1 MKLTNREECNLS
13 LKEDEKEVLAHIVQ
27 NIDEQEIFLEFV
39 AKAETIK
46 EAWQIAKIFESKKKE
61 FIENIQEYE
70 ILIKAKEKQLKNL
83 NTEITDAN
91 NLLKEANIEL
101 ANIKAEIEEM
111 QGKAQLYKNKLL
123 QSKQEN
129 SIESFDM
136 QTSFALSKDDDSNLL
151 DFSGIVMEFQPLN
164 VVSVHVKNGATA
176 MARAAQMIYPKELHD
191 VYLKAAKR
199 LFRLKDKISELEL
212 KNDKLHIELRDL
224 TEEDNFKEQMRS
236 SMDDTSDDYISIGTP
251 KTANNQANHTL
262 NEMSNNIAFKE
273 TTFNQKNY
281 DEETQAD
288 RMARIDKKKERV
300 EEMLSQ
306 LSNVLREEGVSQ
318 KSADEFLEAFKARN
332 R

>member
-1 MKLTNREECNLS
+1 MS
-13 LKEDEKEVLAHIVQ
+13 LQEDEKEVLAHIVQ

-61 FIENIQEYE
+61 FVESMQEYE

-83 NTEITDAN
+83 NAEITEAN
-91 NLLKEANIEL
+91 NLLKDANIEL
-101 ANIKAEIEEM
+101 ANIKTEIEDM
-111 QGKAQLYKNKLL
+111 QNKAQLYKNKLA
-123 QSKQEN
+123 QNKQAD
-129 SIESFDM
+129 IESFDT
-136 QTSFALSKDDDSNLL
+136 QTSFALAKDDDSNPL
-151 DFSGIVMEFQPLN
+151 DFSGIIAEFQPLN

-176 MARAAQMIYPKELHD
+176 MARAAQIIYPQELHD

-212 KNDKLHIELRDL
+212 KNEKLHIELRDL

-236 SMDDTSDDYISIGTP
+236 KINDIDDEYMSIGTP
-251 KTANNQANHTL
+251 KTLSQSSNILSGMSSKATL
-262 NEMSNNIAFKE
+262 KE
-273 TTFNQKNY
+273 TTRKETILDKNNF

-288 RMARIDKKKERV
+288 RIARIDKKKERV

-332 R
+332 K

>member
-1 MKLTNREECNLS
+1 MS
-13 LKEDEKEVLAHIVQ
+13 LQEDEKEVLAHIVQ

-61 FIENIQEYE
+61 FIESMQEYE

-83 NTEITDAN
+83 NAEITEAN
-91 NLLKEANIEL
+91 NLLKDANIEL
-101 ANIKAEIEEM
+101 ANIKTEIEEM
-111 QGKAQLYKNKLL
+111 QNKAQLYKNKLA
-123 QSKQEN
+123 QNKQAD
-129 SIESFDM
+129 IESFDT
-136 QTSFALSKDDDSNLL
+136 QTSFALAKDDDSNPL
-151 DFSGIVMEFQPLN
+151 DFSGIIAEFQPLN

-176 MARAAQMIYPKELHD
+176 MARAAQIIYPQELHD

-212 KNDKLHIELRDL
+212 KNEKLHIELRDL

-236 SMDDTSDDYISIGTP
+236 KINDIDDEYMSIGTP
-251 KTANNQANHTL
+251 KTLSQSSNILSGMSSKATL
-262 NEMSNNIAFKE
+262 KE
-273 TTFNQKNY
+273 TTRKETILDKSNF

-288 RMARIDKKKERV
+288 RIARIDKKKERV

-332 R
+332 K

>member
-1 MKLTNREECNLS
+1 MQ
-13 LKEDEKEVLAHIVQ
+13 EDEKEVLAHIVQ

-61 FIENIQEYE
+61 FVESMQEYE

-83 NTEITDAN
+83 NAEITEAN
-91 NLLKEANIEL
+91 NLLKDANIEL
-101 ANIKAEIEEM
+101 ANIKTEIEEM
-111 QGKAQLYKNKLL
+111 QNKAQLYKNKLA
-123 QSKQEN
+123 QNKQGD
-129 SIESFDM
+129 IESFDT
-136 QTSFALSKDDDSNLL
+136 QASFALAKDDDSNPLN
-151 DFSGIVMEFQPLN
+151 FSGIIAEFQPLN

-176 MARAAQMIYPKELHD
+176 MARAAQIIYPQELHD

-212 KNDKLHIELRDL
+212 KNEKLHIELRDL

-236 SMDDTSDDYISIGTP
+236 KINDIDDEYMSIGTP
-251 KTANNQANHTL
+251 KTLSQSSNILSGMSSKTTL
-262 NEMSNNIAFKE
+262 KE
-273 TTFNQKNY
+273 TTRKETILDKNNF

-288 RMARIDKKKERV
+288 RIARIDKKKERV

-318 KSADEFLEAFKARN
+318 KSADEFLEAFKARSK
-332 R
+332 

>member
-1 MKLTNREECNLS
+1 MS
-13 LKEDEKEVLAHIVQ
+13 LQEDEKEVLAHIVQ

-61 FIENIQEYE
+61 FVESMQEYE

-83 NTEITDAN
+83 NAEITEAN
-91 NLLKEANIEL
+91 NLLKDANIEL
-101 ANIKAEIEEM
+101 ANIKTEIEEM
-111 QGKAQLYKNKLL
+111 QNKAQLYKNKLA
-123 QSKQEN
+123 QNKQAD
-129 SIESFDM
+129 IESFDT
-136 QTSFALSKDDDSNLL
+136 QTSFALAKNDDSNPL
-151 DFSGIVMEFQPLN
+151 DFSGIIAEFQPLN

-176 MARAAQMIYPKELHD
+176 MARAAQIIYPQELHD

-212 KNDKLHIELRDL
+212 KNEKLHIELRDL

-236 SMDDTSDDYISIGTP
+236 KINDIDDEYMSIGTP
-251 KTANNQANHTL
+251 KTLSQSSNILSGMSSKTTL
-262 NEMSNNIAFKE
+262 KE
-273 TTFNQKNY
+273 TTRKETILDKNNF

-288 RMARIDKKKERV
+288 RIARIDKKKERV

-332 R
+332 K

>member
-1 MKLTNREECNLS
+1 MS
-13 LKEDEKEVLAHIVQ
+13 LQEDEKEVLAHIVQ

-61 FIENIQEYE
+61 FVESMQEYE

-83 NTEITDAN
+83 NAEITEAN
-91 NLLKEANIEL
+91 NLLKDANIEL
-101 ANIKAEIEEM
+101 ANIKTEIEDM
-111 QGKAQLYKNKLL
+111 QNKAQLYKNKLA
-123 QSKQEN
+123 QNKQAD
-129 SIESFDM
+129 IESFDT
-136 QTSFALSKDDDSNLL
+136 QTSFALAKDDDSNPL
-151 DFSGIVMEFQPLN
+151 DFSGIIAEFQPLN

-176 MARAAQMIYPKELHD
+176 MARAAQIIYPQVLHD

-212 KNDKLHIELRDL
+212 KNEKLHIELRDL

-236 SMDDTSDDYISIGTP
+236 KINDIDDEYMSIGTP
-251 KTANNQANHTL
+251 KTLSQSSNILSGMSSKATL
-262 NEMSNNIAFKE
+262 KE
-273 TTFNQKNY
+273 TTRKETILDKNNF

-288 RMARIDKKKERV
+288 RIARIDKKKERV

-306 LSNVLREEGVSQ
+306 LSSVLREEGVSQ

-332 R
+332 K

>member
-1 MKLTNREECNLS
+1 MS
-13 LKEDEKEVLAHIVQ
+13 LQEDEKEVLAHIVQ

-61 FIENIQEYE
+61 FVESMQEYE

-83 NTEITDAN
+83 NAEITEAN
-91 NLLKEANIEL
+91 NLLKDANIGL
-101 ANIKAEIEEM
+101 ANIKTEIEEM
-111 QGKAQLYKNKLL
+111 QNKAQLYKNKLA
-123 QSKQEN
+123 QNKQAD
-129 SIESFDM
+129 IESFDT
-136 QTSFALSKDDDSNLL
+136 QASFALAKNDDSNPL
-151 DFSGIVMEFQPLN
+151 DFSGIIAEFQPLN

-176 MARAAQMIYPKELHD
+176 MARAAQIIYPQELHD

-212 KNDKLHIELRDL
+212 KNEKLHIELRDL

-236 SMDDTSDDYISIGTP
+236 KINDIDDEYMSIGTP
-251 KTANNQANHTL
+251 KTLNQSGNILSGMSSKTTL
-262 NEMSNNIAFKE
+262 KE
-273 TTFNQKNY
+273 TTRKETILDKSNF

-288 RMARIDKKKERV
+288 RIARIDKKKERV

-332 R
+332 K

>member
-1 MKLTNREECNLS
+1 MS
-13 LKEDEKEVLAHIVQ
+13 LQEDEKEVLAHIVQ

-61 FIENIQEYE
+61 FIESMQEYE

-83 NTEITDAN
+83 NAEITEAN
-91 NLLKEANIEL
+91 NLLKDANIEL
-101 ANIKAEIEEM
+101 ANIKTEIEEM
-111 QGKAQLYKNKLL
+111 QNKAQLYKNKLA
-123 QSKQEN
+123 QNKQAD
-129 SIESFDM
+129 IESFDT
-136 QTSFALSKDDDSNLL
+136 QASFALAKNDDSNPL
-151 DFSGIVMEFQPLN
+151 DFSGIIAEFQPLN

-176 MARAAQMIYPKELHD
+176 MARAAQIIYPQELHD

-212 KNDKLHIELRDL
+212 KNEKLHIELRDL

-236 SMDDTSDDYISIGTP
+236 KINDIDDAYMSIGTP
-251 KTANNQANHTL
+251 KTLSQSSNILSGMSSKTTL
-262 NEMSNNIAFKE
+262 KE
-273 TTFNQKNY
+273 TTRKETILDKSNF

-288 RMARIDKKKERV
+288 RIARIDKKKERV

-332 R
+332 K

>member
-1 MKLTNREECNLS
+1 MS
-13 LKEDEKEVLAHIVQ
+13 LQEDEKEVLAHIVQ

-61 FIENIQEYE
+61 FVESMQEYE

-83 NTEITDAN
+83 NAEITEAN
-91 NLLKEANIEL
+91 NLLKDANIGL
-101 ANIKAEIEEM
+101 ANIKTEIEEM
-111 QGKAQLYKNKLL
+111 QNKAQLYKNKLA
-123 QSKQEN
+123 QNKQAD
-129 SIESFDM
+129 IESFDT
-136 QTSFALSKDDDSNLL
+136 QASFALAKNDDSNPL
-151 DFSGIVMEFQPLN
+151 DFSGIIAEFQPLN

-176 MARAAQMIYPKELHD
+176 MARAAQIIYPQELHD

-212 KNDKLHIELRDL
+212 KNEKLHIELRDL

-236 SMDDTSDDYISIGTP
+236 KINDIDDEYMSIGTP
-251 KTANNQANHTL
+251 KTLNQSGNILSGMSSKTTL
-262 NEMSNNIAFKE
+262 KE
-273 TTFNQKNY
+273 TTRKETILDKNNF

-288 RMARIDKKKERV
+288 RIARIDKKKERV

-332 R
+332 K

>member
-1 MKLTNREECNLS
+1 MS
-13 LKEDEKEVLAHIVQ
+13 LQEDEKEVLAHIVQ

-61 FIENIQEYE
+61 FVESMQEYE

-83 NTEITDAN
+83 NAEITEAN
-91 NLLKEANIEL
+91 NLLKDANIEL
-101 ANIKAEIEEM
+101 ANIKTEIEDM
-111 QGKAQLYKNKLL
+111 QNKAQLYKNKLA
-123 QSKQEN
+123 QNKQAD
-129 SIESFDM
+129 IESFDT
-136 QTSFALSKDDDSNLL
+136 QTSFALAKDDDSNPL
-151 DFSGIVMEFQPLN
+151 DFSGIIAEFQPLN

-176 MARAAQMIYPKELHD
+176 MARAAQIIYPQELHD

-212 KNDKLHIELRDL
+212 KNEKLHIELRDL
-224 TEEDNFKEQMRS
+224 TEEYNFKEQMRS
-236 SMDDTSDDYISIGTP
+236 KINDIDDEYMSIGTP
-251 KTANNQANHTL
+251 KTLNQSGNILSGMSSKTTL
-262 NEMSNNIAFKE
+262 KE
-273 TTFNQKNY
+273 TTRKETILDKNNF

-288 RMARIDKKKERV
+288 RIARIDKKKERV

-306 LSNVLREEGVSQ
+306 LSSVLREEGVSQ

-332 R
+332 K

>member
-1 MKLTNREECNLS
+1 MS
-13 LKEDEKEVLAHIVQ
+13 LQEDEKEVLAHIVQ

-61 FIENIQEYE
+61 FVESMQEYE

-83 NTEITDAN
+83 NAEITEAN
-91 NLLKEANIEL
+91 NLLKDANIEL
-101 ANIKAEIEEM
+101 ANIKTEIEEM
-111 QGKAQLYKNKLL
+111 QNKAQLYKNKLA
-123 QSKQEN
+123 QNKQAD
-129 SIESFDM
+129 IESFDT
-136 QTSFALSKDDDSNLL
+136 QASFALAKNDDSNPL
-151 DFSGIVMEFQPLN
+151 DFSGIIAEFQPLN

-176 MARAAQMIYPKELHD
+176 MARAAQIIYPQELHD

-212 KNDKLHIELRDL
+212 KNEKLHIELRDL

-236 SMDDTSDDYISIGTP
+236 KINDIDDAYMSIGTP
-251 KTANNQANHTL
+251 KTLSQSSNILSGMSSKTTL
-262 NEMSNNIAFKE
+262 KE
-273 TTFNQKNY
+273 TTRKETILDKSNF

-288 RMARIDKKKERV
+288 RIARIDKKKERV

-332 R
+332 K

>member
-1 MKLTNREECNLS
+1 MS
-13 LKEDEKEVLAHIVQ
+13 LQEDEKEVLAHIVQ

-61 FIENIQEYE
+61 FVESMQEYE

-83 NTEITDAN
+83 NAEITEAN
-91 NLLKEANIEL
+91 NLLKDANIEL
-101 ANIKAEIEEM
+101 ANIKTEIEEM
-111 QGKAQLYKNKLL
+111 QNKAQLYKNKLA
-123 QSKQEN
+123 QNKQAD
-129 SIESFDM
+129 IESFDT
-136 QTSFALSKDDDSNLL
+136 QASFALAKNDDSNPL
-151 DFSGIVMEFQPLN
+151 DFSGIIAEFQPLN

-176 MARAAQMIYPKELHD
+176 MARAAQIIYPQELHD

-212 KNDKLHIELRDL
+212 KNEKLHIELRDL
-224 TEEDNFKEQMRS
+224 TEEYNFKEQMRS
-236 SMDDTSDDYISIGTP
+236 KINDIDDAYMSIGTP
-251 KTANNQANHTL
+251 KTLSQSSNILSGMSSKTTL
-262 NEMSNNIAFKE
+262 KE
-273 TTFNQKNY
+273 TTRKETILDKNSL

-288 RMARIDKKKERV
+288 RIARIDKKKERV

-332 R
+332 K

>member
-1 MKLTNREECNLS
+1 MS
-13 LKEDEKEVLAHIVQ
+13 LQEDEKEVLAHIVQ

-61 FIENIQEYE
+61 FVESMQEYE

-83 NTEITDAN
+83 NAEITEAN
-91 NLLKEANIEL
+91 NLLKDANIEL
-101 ANIKAEIEEM
+101 ANIKTEIEEM
-111 QGKAQLYKNKLL
+111 QNKAQLYKNKLA
-123 QSKQEN
+123 QNKQAD
-129 SIESFDM
+129 IESFDT
-136 QTSFALSKDDDSNLL
+136 QASFALAKNDDSNPL
-151 DFSGIVMEFQPLN
+151 DFSGIIAEFQPLN

-176 MARAAQMIYPKELHD
+176 MARAAQIIYPQELHD
-191 VYLKAAKR
+191 VYFKAAKR

-212 KNDKLHIELRDL
+212 KNEKLHIELRDL
-224 TEEDNFKEQMRS
+224 TEEYNFKEQMRS
-236 SMDDTSDDYISIGTP
+236 KINDIDDAYMSIGTP
-251 KTANNQANHTL
+251 KTLSQSSNILSGMSSKTTL
-262 NEMSNNIAFKE
+262 KE
-273 TTFNQKNY
+273 TTRKETILDKNSL

-288 RMARIDKKKERV
+288 RIARIDKKKERV

-332 R
+332 K

>member
-1 MKLTNREECNLS
+1 MS
-13 LKEDEKEVLAHIVQ
+13 LQEDEREVLAHIVQ

-61 FIENIQEYE
+61 FIESMQEYE

-83 NTEITDAN
+83 NAEITEAN
-91 NLLKEANIEL
+91 NLLKDANIEL
-101 ANIKAEIEEM
+101 AKIKTEIEEM
-111 QGKAQLYKNKLL
+111 QNKAQLYKNKIM
-123 QSKQEN
+123 QNKQAA
-129 SIESFDM
+129 SMESFDT
-136 QTSFALSKDDDSNLL
+136 QTSFALAKDDDSNPL
-151 DFSGIVMEFQPLN
+151 DFSGIIAEFQPLN

-176 MARAAQMIYPKELHD
+176 MARAAQIIYPQELHD

-212 KNDKLHIELRDL
+212 KNEKLHIELRDL

-236 SMDDTSDDYISIGTP
+236 KINDIDDEYISIGTP
-251 KTANNQANHTL
+251 KTLSQSSNILSGMSSKATL
-262 NEMSNNIAFKE
+262 EETPRKE
-273 TTFNQKNY
+273 TILDKNNF

-288 RMARIDKKKERV
+288 RIARIDKKKERV

-332 R
+332 K

>member
-1 MKLTNREECNLS
+1 MS
-13 LKEDEKEVLAHIVQ
+13 LQEDEKEVLAHIVQ

-61 FIENIQEYE
+61 FVESMQEYE

-83 NTEITDAN
+83 NAEITEAN
-91 NLLKEANIEL
+91 NLLKDANIEL
-101 ANIKAEIEEM
+101 ANIKTEIEEM
-111 QGKAQLYKNKLL
+111 QNKAQLYKNKLA
-123 QSKQEN
+123 QNKQAD
-129 SIESFDM
+129 IESFDT
-136 QTSFALSKDDDSNLL
+136 QTSFALAKNDDSNPL
-151 DFSGIVMEFQPLN
+151 DFSGIIAEFQPLN

-176 MARAAQMIYPKELHD
+176 MARAAQIIYPQELHD

-212 KNDKLHIELRDL
+212 KNEKLHIELRDL

-236 SMDDTSDDYISIGTP
+236 KINDIDDAYMSIGTP
-251 KTANNQANHTL
+251 KTLSQSSNILSGMSSKTTL
-262 NEMSNNIAFKE
+262 KE
-273 TTFNQKNY
+273 TTRKETILDKSNF

-288 RMARIDKKKERV
+288 RIARIDKKKERV

-332 R
+332 K

>member
-1 MKLTNREECNLS
+1 MS
-13 LKEDEKEVLAHIVQ
+13 LQEDEKEVLAHIVQ

-61 FIENIQEYE
+61 FIESMQEYE

-83 NTEITDAN
+83 NAEITEAN
-91 NLLKEANIEL
+91 NLLKDANIEL
-101 ANIKAEIEEM
+101 ANIKTEIEEM
-111 QGKAQLYKNKLL
+111 QNKAQLYKNKLA
-123 QSKQEN
+123 QNKQAD
-129 SIESFDM
+129 IESFDT
-136 QTSFALSKDDDSNLL
+136 QTSFALAKNDDSNPL
-151 DFSGIVMEFQPLN
+151 DFSGIIAEFQPLN

-176 MARAAQMIYPKELHD
+176 MARAAQIIYPQELHD

-212 KNDKLHIELRDL
+212 KNEKLHIELRDL

-236 SMDDTSDDYISIGTP
+236 KINDIDDEYMSIGTP
-251 KTANNQANHTL
+251 KTLSQSSNILSGMSSKTTL
-262 NEMSNNIAFKE
+262 KE
-273 TTFNQKNY
+273 TTRKETILDKNNF

-288 RMARIDKKKERV
+288 RIARIDKKKERV

-306 LSNVLREEGVSQ
+306 LSSVLREEGVSQ

-332 R
+332 K

>member
-1 MKLTNREECNLS
+1 MS
-13 LKEDEKEVLAHIVQ
+13 LQEDEKEVLAHIVQ

-61 FIENIQEYE
+61 FVESMQEYE

-83 NTEITDAN
+83 NAEITEAN
-91 NLLKEANIEL
+91 NLLKDANIEL
-101 ANIKAEIEEM
+101 ANIKTEIEEM
-111 QGKAQLYKNKLL
+111 QNKAQLYKNKLA
-123 QSKQEN
+123 QNKQAD
-129 SIESFDM
+129 IESFDT
-136 QTSFALSKDDDSNLL
+136 QTSFALAKNDDSNPL
-151 DFSGIVMEFQPLN
+151 DFSGIIAEFQPLN

-176 MARAAQMIYPKELHD
+176 MARAAQIIYPQELHD

-212 KNDKLHIELRDL
+212 KNEKLHIELRDL

-236 SMDDTSDDYISIGTP
+236 KINDIDDEYMSIGTP
-251 KTANNQANHTL
+251 KTLSKSSNILSSMSSKTTL
-262 NEMSNNIAFKE
+262 KE
-273 TTFNQKNY
+273 TTRKETILDKNSL

-288 RMARIDKKKERV
+288 RIARIDKKKERV

-332 R
+332 K

>member
-1 MKLTNREECNLS
+1 MQ
-13 LKEDEKEVLAHIVQ
+13 EDEKEVLAHIVQ

-61 FIENIQEYE
+61 FVESMQEYE

-83 NTEITDAN
+83 NAEITEAN
-91 NLLKEANIEL
+91 NLLKDANIEL
-101 ANIKAEIEEM
+101 ANIKTEIEEM
-111 QGKAQLYKNKLL
+111 QNKAQLYKNKLA
-123 QSKQEN
+123 QNKQAD
-129 SIESFDM
+129 IESFDT
-136 QTSFALSKDDDSNLL
+136 QASFALAKNDDSNPL
-151 DFSGIVMEFQPLN
+151 DFSGIIAEFQPLN

-176 MARAAQMIYPKELHD
+176 MARAAQIIYPQELHD

-212 KNDKLHIELRDL
+212 KNEKLHIELRDL

-236 SMDDTSDDYISIGTP
+236 KINDIDDAYMSIGTP
-251 KTANNQANHTL
+251 KTLSQSSNILSGMSSKTTL
-262 NEMSNNIAFKE
+262 KE
-273 TTFNQKNY
+273 TTRKETILDKSNF

-288 RMARIDKKKERV
+288 RIARIDKKKERV

-332 R
+332 K

>member
-1 MKLTNREECNLS
+1 MS
-13 LKEDEKEVLAHIVQ
+13 LQEDEKEVLAHIVQ

-61 FIENIQEYE
+61 FVESMQEYE

-83 NTEITDAN
+83 NAEITEAN
-91 NLLKEANIEL
+91 NLLKDANIEL
-101 ANIKAEIEEM
+101 ANIKTEIEDM
-111 QGKAQLYKNKLL
+111 QNKAQLYKNKLA
-123 QSKQEN
+123 QNKQAD
-129 SIESFDM
+129 IESFDT
-136 QTSFALSKDDDSNLL
+136 QASFALAKNDDSNPL
-151 DFSGIVMEFQPLN
+151 DFSGIIAEFQPLN
-164 VVSVHVKNGATA
+164 VVSVRVKNGATA
-176 MARAAQMIYPKELHD
+176 MARAAQIIYPQELHD

-212 KNDKLHIELRDL
+212 KNEKLHIELRDL

-236 SMDDTSDDYISIGTP
+236 KINDIDDEYMSIGTP
-251 KTANNQANHTL
+251 KTLSKSSNILSGMSSKTTL
-262 NEMSNNIAFKE
+262 KE
-273 TTFNQKNY
+273 TTRKETILDKNNF

-288 RMARIDKKKERV
+288 RIARIDKKKERV

-332 R
+332 K

>member
-1 MKLTNREECNLS
+1 MS
-13 LKEDEKEVLAHIVQ
+13 LQEDEKEVLAHIVQ

-61 FIENIQEYE
+61 FVESMQEYE

-83 NTEITDAN
+83 NAEITEAN
-91 NLLKEANIEL
+91 NLLKDANIEL
-101 ANIKAEIEEM
+101 ANIKTEIEEM
-111 QGKAQLYKNKLL
+111 QNKAQLYKNKLA
-123 QSKQEN
+123 QNKQAD
-129 SIESFDM
+129 IESFDT
-136 QTSFALSKDDDSNLL
+136 QASFALAKNDDSNPLN
-151 DFSGIVMEFQPLN
+151 FSGIIAEFQPLN

-176 MARAAQMIYPKELHD
+176 MARAAQIIYPQELHD

-212 KNDKLHIELRDL
+212 KNEKLHIELRDL

-236 SMDDTSDDYISIGTP
+236 KINDIDDAYMSIGTP
-251 KTANNQANHTL
+251 KTLSQSSNILSGMSSKTTL
-262 NEMSNNIAFKE
+262 KE
-273 TTFNQKNY
+273 TTRKETILDKNSL

-288 RMARIDKKKERV
+288 RIARIDKKKERV

-332 R
+332 K

>member
-1 MKLTNREECNLS
+1 MS
-13 LKEDEKEVLAHIVQ
+13 LQEDEKEVLAHIVQ

-61 FIENIQEYE
+61 FVESMQEYE

-83 NTEITDAN
+83 NAEITEAN
-91 NLLKEANIEL
+91 NLLKDANIEL
-101 ANIKAEIEEM
+101 ANIKTEIEEM
-111 QGKAQLYKNKLL
+111 QNKAQLYKNKLA
-123 QSKQEN
+123 QNKQAD
-129 SIESFDM
+129 IESFDT
-136 QTSFALSKDDDSNLL
+136 QASFALAKNDDSNPL
-151 DFSGIVMEFQPLN
+151 DFSGIIAEFQPLN

-176 MARAAQMIYPKELHD
+176 MARAAQIIYPQELHD

-199 LFRLKDKISELEL
+199 LFRLKDKIGELEL
-212 KNDKLHIELRDL
+212 KNEKLHIELRDL

-236 SMDDTSDDYISIGTP
+236 KINDIDDAYMSIGTP
-251 KTANNQANHTL
+251 KTLNQSGNILSGMSSKSTL
-262 NEMSNNIAFKE
+262 KE
-273 TTFNQKNY
+273 VSSKDSLLDKTSF

-288 RMARIDKKKERV
+288 RIARIDKKKERV

-332 R
+332 K

>member
-1 MKLTNREECNLS
+1 MS
-13 LKEDEKEVLAHIVQ
+13 LQEDEREVLAHIVQ

-61 FIENIQEYE
+61 FIESMQEYE

-83 NTEITDAN
+83 NAEITEAN
-91 NLLKEANIEL
+91 NLLKDANIEL
-101 ANIKAEIEEM
+101 ANIKTEIEEM
-111 QGKAQLYKNKLL
+111 QNKAQLYKNKIM
-123 QSKQEN
+123 QNKQAA
-129 SIESFDM
+129 SMESFDT
-136 QTSFALSKDDDSNLL
+136 QTSFALAKDDDSNPL
-151 DFSGIVMEFQPLN
+151 DFSGIIAEFQPLN

-176 MARAAQMIYPKELHD
+176 MARAAQIIYPQELHD

-212 KNDKLHIELRDL
+212 KNEKLHIELRDL

-236 SMDDTSDDYISIGTP
+236 KINDIDDEYISIGTP
-251 KTANNQANHTL
+251 KTLSQSSNILSGMSSKATL
-262 NEMSNNIAFKE
+262 EETPRKE
-273 TTFNQKNY
+273 TILDKNNF

-288 RMARIDKKKERV
+288 RIARIDKKKERV

-332 R
+332 K

>member
-1 MKLTNREECNLS
+1 MS
-13 LKEDEKEVLAHIVQ
+13 LQEDEKEVLAHIVQ

-61 FIENIQEYE
+61 FVESMQEYE

-83 NTEITDAN
+83 NAEITEAN
-91 NLLKEANIEL
+91 NLLKDANIEL
-101 ANIKAEIEEM
+101 ANIKTEIEDM
-111 QGKAQLYKNKLL
+111 QNKAQLYKNKLA
-123 QSKQEN
+123 QNKQAD
-129 SIESFDM
+129 IESFDT
-136 QTSFALSKDDDSNLL
+136 QASFALAKNDDSNPL
-151 DFSGIVMEFQPLN
+151 DFSGIIAEFQPLN

-176 MARAAQMIYPKELHD
+176 MARAAQIIYPQELHD

-212 KNDKLHIELRDL
+212 KNEKLHIELRDL

-236 SMDDTSDDYISIGTP
+236 KINDIDDEYMSIGTP
-251 KTANNQANHTL
+251 KTLSQSSNILSGMSSKTTL
-262 NEMSNNIAFKE
+262 KE
-273 TTFNQKNY
+273 TTRKETILDKNSL

-288 RMARIDKKKERV
+288 RIARIDKKKERV

-306 LSNVLREEGVSQ
+306 LSSVLREEGVSQ

-332 R
+332 K